1 MEKEDQE
8 EHNIVT
14 MSDSANK
21 TKVLCQSQREVDLM
35 DATSNISTSSNG
47 ERCSLLHSSQNK
59 VEGKLDNNNN
69 NIQEMDLTLM
79 QSRCK
84 SLEPPEQMH
93 KKLV

>member
-8 EHNIVT
+8 EHIIVT
-14 MSDSANK
+14 VSDSANK
-21 TKVLCQSQREVDLM
+21 TKVLFQSQREVDLM
-35 DATSNISTSSNG
+35 DETGNISTSSNG

-69 NIQEMDLTLM
+69 NNNIQEMDLTLM

-84 SLEPPEQMH
+84 
-93 KKLV
+93 